1 MFDYFFALFVDYFAI
16 AYPNATNN
24 SPKPTANNVFIMV
37 SKGFDV
43 ARICLSDPQNLSAH

>member
-24 SPKPTANNVFIMV
+24 SPKPTLA
-37 SKGFDV
+37 S
-43 ARICLSDPQNLSAH
+43 R